1 MKRLCRLLD
10 DHEHIWDVFASSEIL
25 SMDNFSV
32 IWAGKAASALPMAV
46 LVDLNTDQNSHER
59 VLEANI
65 NNECHQLLLNYA
77 IAA

>member
-1 MKRLCRLLD
+1 MKRLRKLLD
-10 DHEHIWDVFASSEIL
+10 DHEHIWDVFASIESL

-32 IWAGKAASALPMAV
+32 IWAKKAASALPMAV
-46 LVDLNTDQNSHER
+46 LVDLKTDQNPYER

>member
-1 MKRLCRLLD
+1 MKRLRRLLD
-10 DHEHIWDVFASSEIL
+10 GHEHIWDVFASSEIL

-32 IWAGKAASALPMAV
+32 IWAGKVASALPMAV
-46 LVDLNTDQNSHER
+46 LVDLNTDQNSHDR

>member
-10 DHEHIWDVFASSEIL
+10 EHEHIWDVFASSEIL

-32 IWAGKAASALPMAV
+32 IWAGKAASALHMAV
-46 LVDLNTDQNSHER
+46 LVDLKTDQNSHKREIKT
-59 VLEANI
+59 NI

>member
-10 DHEHIWDVFASSEIL
+10 EHEHIWDVFASSEIL

-32 IWAGKAASALPMAV
+32 IWAGKAASALNMAV
-46 LVDLNTDQNSHER
+46 LVDLNSDQNPNER

-65 NNECHQLLLNYA
+65 NHECHQLLINYE

>member
-10 DHEHIWDVFASSEIL
+10 EHEHIWDVFASSEIL

-32 IWAGKAASALPMAV
+32 IWAEKAASAFPLAV
-46 LVDLNTDQNSHER
+46 FVDLNTDQNPYER
-59 VLEANI
+59 VLEVNI

>member
-25 SMDNFSV
+25 RMDNFSV
-32 IWAGKAASALPMAV
+32 VWAGKVTSALPLAV
-46 LVDLNTDQNSHER
+46 LVDLKTDHNPYER

-65 NNECHQLLLNYA
+65 NNECHQPLLNYA

>member
-10 DHEHIWDVFASSEIL
+10 EHEHIWDVFASSEIL

-32 IWAGKAASALPMAV
+32 IWAEKAASALPLAV
-46 LVDLNTDQNSHER
+46 YFDLNTDQNPYER
-59 VLEANI
+59 VLEVNI